1 MWKLNKSICFIM
13 NYTFRNNKRRIIDG
27 NDDFFTSKIFIV
39 RPDMSISRTQN
50 TTQSEVITNDQFETM
65 RPKRMR
71 PRPVLHE
78 TKVETKANYCKTET
92 TKVISIPHWSWDLNI
107 PAILGCG
114 NDRAVTGLSQ
124 SALTNY
130 CFSLFERCH
139 MKEMQELPFV
149 DRVLWTRCHSLQ
161 VSK

>member
-1 MWKLNKSICFIM
+1 MY
-13 NYTFRNNKRRIIDG
+13 YTFRNNKRRIIDG
-27 NDDFFTSKIFIV
+27 DDDFFTSKIFIV

-92 TKVISIPHWSWDLNI
+92 TKVHDLDTT
-107 PAILGCG
+107 LVFETLTSLLYY
-114 NDRAVTGLSQ
+114 AVAMTVQ
-124 SALTNY
+124 
-130 CFSLFERCH
+130 
-139 MKEMQELPFV
+139 
-149 DRVLWTRCHSLQ
+149 
-161 VSK
+161 